1 MRKGNRVCGASFAP
15 LGLLQLKNPPPISF
29 LTPFL
34 LACVAGQ
41 PGARPRVYVR
51 GIIRISYGAG
61 KGEGKE
67 GEWRKRSAEVGAEE
81 GLSAGKRDRW

>member
-1 MRKGNRVCGASFAP
+1 MP
-15 LGLLQLKNPPPISF
+15 LGRLQLGNPPKASS
-29 LTPFL
+29 LTLFL

-41 PGARPRVYVR
+41 PGARPTVYVR

-61 KGEGKE
+61 RGEGGE

-81 GLSAGKRDRW
+81 GQSASQSDR